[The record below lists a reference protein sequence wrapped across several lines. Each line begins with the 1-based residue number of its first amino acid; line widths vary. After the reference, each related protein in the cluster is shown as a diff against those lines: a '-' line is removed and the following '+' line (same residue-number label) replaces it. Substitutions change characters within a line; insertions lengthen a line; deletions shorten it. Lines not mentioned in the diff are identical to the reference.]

1 MKRNWVRGVQIIV
14 REKTLAQQLLLFLF
28 GYFFYC
34 IAEHFGQRIAIPLTI
49 GVFAFVFPWF
59 FGIVD
64 DLERS

>member
-1 MKRNWVRGVQIIV
+1 MKRNWVRGVQIIF

-28 GYFFYC
+28 GYFMYC
-34 IAEHFGQRIAIPLTI
+34 VAEHISQPFAIIMTI
-49 GVFAFVFPWF
+49 GLFGFIFPWF